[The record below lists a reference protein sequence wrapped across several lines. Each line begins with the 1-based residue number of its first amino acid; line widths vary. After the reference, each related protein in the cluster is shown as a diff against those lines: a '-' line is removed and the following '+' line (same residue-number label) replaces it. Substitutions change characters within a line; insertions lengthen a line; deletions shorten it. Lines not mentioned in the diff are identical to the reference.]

1 MESTIKTIIQSEI
14 PKECIFD
21 AHTIINYLIQNHNN
35 IYLSTKKNNWTT
47 AFYHSEISKT
57 IATFEESI
65 LKRLGESW
73 SININNQYSQNKK
86 STVFSGNAS

>member
-1 MESTIKTIIQSEI
+1 MKNTIQTIIQSEI

-21 AHTIINYLIQNHNN
+21 AHTIINYLIQNHND
-35 IYLSTKKNNWTT
+35 IYLSSCNNKWTT

-57 IATFEESI
+57 IATLEGSI

-73 SININNQYSQNKK
+73 SRNINSHFSQNKCWIK
-86 STVFSGNAS
+86 L